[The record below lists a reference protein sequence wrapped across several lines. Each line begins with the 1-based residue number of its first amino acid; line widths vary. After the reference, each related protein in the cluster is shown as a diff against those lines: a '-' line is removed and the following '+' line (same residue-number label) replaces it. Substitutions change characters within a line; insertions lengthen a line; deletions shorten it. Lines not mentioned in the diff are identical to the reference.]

1 MIDANTSVCLNGVI
15 VLGTMPLEIAVMIIH
30 VDAYV

>member
-15 VLGTMPLEIAVMIIH
+15 VLGTMPLEIAVMIIY
-30 VDAYV
+30 VDACV